1 MRDKEVLT
9 VKRKTVEADF
19 NRAKYIGAKNFS
31 GEIRP
36 IGKIAGIEDVGVTDF
51 ITVGDYFITVK
62 NGSVYVNDTMLPLAK
77 AESFTVCMSDG
88 KEMLYISDG
97 DKGVFFDG
105 SVLAETVASKLSA
118 FMFSRLFVGN
128 KNKIFYSDELSPE
141 TVKDFGEITIPSFYG
156 DITDVVPYSDKLF
169 IFTVK
174 TAFKLFFSGSEYKLE
189 KEEFLFDK
197 IERGSAKIFGD
208 KILFA
213 ADGNLYEI
221 NRSGSLSLIK
231 EDGVTGAAIVKAGYY
246 FIKVRKNIYA
256 FCPDKTAV
264 KVNDN
269 GFTVIKNAF
278 IKEDFSSS
286 ADFDETVSDGK
297 AIFRVKQN
305 AYALKSVCVHAE
317 VSADDPTALT
327 VTRIDKTMGNKKKII
342 LKSGLK
348 EYPVNIRGGEFFITI
363 DLGSAGRIKYL
374 SFTFAS
380 K

>member
-36 IGKIAGIEDVGVTDF
+36 IGKITGIKDGGVTDF
-51 ITVGDYFITVK
+51 VIVGNYFITVK

-77 AESFTVCMSDG
+77 TESFTVCMSDG
-88 KEMLYISDG
+88 KEILYISDE

-105 SVLAETVASKLSA
+105 SVSSETVPSKSSA

-141 TVKDFGEITIPSFYG
+141 TVADFGEITIPSFYG

-197 IERGSAKIFGD
+197 IERGGAKIFGD

-221 NRSGSLSLIK
+221 NKSGSLSLIK
-231 EDGVTGAAIVKAGYY
+231 EGGVSGAAIVKAGYY
-246 FIKVRKNIYA
+246 FIKVCKNIYA

-264 KVNDN
+264 KMNDN

-278 IKEDFSSS
+278 VKEDFSAS
-286 ADFDETVSDGK
+286 ADFGETMSDGK
-297 AIFRVKQN
+297 AIFMVKQN

-317 VSADDPTALT
+317 VSLDDPTVLT
-327 VTRIDKTMGNKKKII
+327 VIRTDKTMGNKKKII

-348 EYPVNIRGGEFFITI
+348 EYPVNIRGGEFFVTL
-363 DLGSAGRIKYL
+363 DLGFCSRIKYL
-374 SFTFAS
+374 SFTFAC

>member
-19 NRAKYIGAKNFS
+19 NPAKYIGAKNFS

-36 IGKIAGIEDVGVTDF
+36 IGKIAGIKDGSVTDF
-51 ITVGDYFITVK
+51 ATVGDYFITVK
-62 NGSVYVNDTMLPLAK
+62 SGSVYVNDTMLPLAK
-77 AESFTVCMSDG
+77 AESFTVCTSDG

-97 DKGVFFDG
+97 DKGIFFDG
-105 SVLAETVASKLSA
+105 SVLAETVPSKSSV
-118 FMFSRLFVGN
+118 FIFSRLFVGN
-128 KNKIFYSDELSPE
+128 KNKLFYSDELSPE
-141 TVKDFGEITIPSFYG
+141 TVKDFGEITLPSFYG
-156 DITDVVPYSDKLF
+156 DITDLIPYSDKLF

-174 TAFKLFFSGSEYKLE
+174 TAFKLFFSGNEYKLE

-197 IERGSAKIFGD
+197 IERGGAKIFGD

-221 NRSGSLSLIK
+221 NKSGSLFLIK
-231 EDGVTGAAIVKAGYY
+231 EGGVTGAAIVKAGYY
-246 FIKVRKNIYA
+246 FIKVGENIYA

-264 KVNDN
+264 KMNDN

-297 AIFRVKQN
+297 TIFRVKQN

-317 VSADDPTALT
+317 VSAGDPTTLT

-342 LKSGLK
+342 IKSGLK

-363 DLGSAGRIKYL
+363 DLGSNGRIKYL

>member
-36 IGKIAGIEDVGVTDF
+36 IGKIAGIKDDGVTDF
-51 ITVGDYFITVK
+51 ITVGNYFITVK
-62 NGSVYVNDTMLPLAK
+62 NGSVYVNDTMLPLTK
-77 AESFTVCMSDG
+77 AESFTVCMADG
-88 KEMLYISDG
+88 KEILYISDE
-97 DKGVFFDG
+97 DKGIFFDG
-105 SVLAETVASKLSA
+105 SVLAETVPSKSSA

-128 KNKIFYSDELSPE
+128 KNKIFYSDELSPK
-141 TVKDFGEITIPSFYG
+141 TVADFGEITIPSFYG

-197 IERGSAKIFGD
+197 IECGGAKIFGD

-221 NRSGSLSLIK
+221 NKSGSLSLIK
-231 EDGVTGAAIVKAGYY
+231 EGGVSGAAIVKAGYY
-246 FIKVRKNIYA
+246 FIKVCKNIYA

-278 IKEDFSSS
+278 VKEDFSAS

-297 AIFRVKQN
+297 VIFRVKQN

-317 VSADDPTALT
+317 VSLDDPTVLT
-327 VTRIDKTMGNKKKII
+327 VTRTDKTMGNKKKII

-348 EYPVNIRGGEFFITI
+348 EYPVNIRGGEFFVTL
-363 DLGSAGRIKYL
+363 DLGFCGRIKYL
-374 SFTFAS
+374 SFTFAC

>member
-36 IGKIAGIEDVGVTDF
+36 IGKIAEIKDGGVTDF
-51 ITVGDYFITVK
+51 VTVGNYFITVK
-62 NGSVYVNDTMLPLAK
+62 NGSVYVNDTMFPLAK
-77 AESFTVCMSDG
+77 TESFTVCMADG
-88 KEMLYISDG
+88 KEILYISDG

-105 SVLAETVASKLSA
+105 SVSSETVPSKSSA

-141 TVKDFGEITIPSFYG
+141 TVADFGEITIPSFYG

-174 TAFKLFFSGSEYKLE
+174 TAFKLFFSGNEYKLE

-197 IERGSAKIFGD
+197 IERGGAKIFGD

-221 NRSGSLSLIK
+221 NKSGSLSLIK
-231 EDGVTGAAIVKAGYY
+231 EGGVTGAAIVKSGYY
-246 FIKVRKNIYA
+246 FIKVYGNIYA

-278 IKEDFSSS
+278 IKEGFSAS
-286 ADFDETVSDGK
+286 ADFDETMSDGRVT
-297 AIFRVKQN
+297 FRLKQP

-317 VSADDPTALT
+317 VSLDDPTALT
-327 VTRIDKTMGNKKKII
+327 VTRTDKTMGNKKKII

-348 EYPVNIRGGEFFITI
+348 EYSVNIRGGEFFATL
-363 DLGSAGRIKYL
+363 DLGFCSRIKYL
-374 SFTFAS
+374 SFTFAC

>member
-19 NRAKYIGAKNFS
+19 NPAKYIGAKNFS

-36 IGKIAGIEDVGVTDF
+36 IGKIAGIKDGSVTDF
-51 ITVGDYFITVK
+51 ATVGDYFITLK

-77 AESFTVCMSDG
+77 AESFTVCTSDG

-97 DKGVFFDG
+97 DKGIFFDG
-105 SVLAETVASKLSA
+105 SVLAETVPSKSSV
-118 FMFSRLFVGN
+118 FIFSRLFVGN
-128 KNKIFYSDELSPE
+128 KNKLFYSDELSPE
-141 TVKDFGEITIPSFYG
+141 TVKDFGEITLPSFYG
-156 DITDVVPYSDKLF
+156 DITDLIPYSDKLF

-174 TAFKLFFSGSEYKLE
+174 TAFKLFFSGNEYKLE

-197 IERGSAKIFGD
+197 IERGGAKIFGD

-221 NRSGSLSLIK
+221 NKSGSLSLIK
-231 EDGVTGAAIVKAGYY
+231 EGGVTGAAIVKAGYY
-246 FIKVRKNIYA
+246 FIKVGENIYA

-264 KVNDN
+264 KMNDN

-297 AIFRVKQN
+297 TIFRVKQN

-317 VSADDPTALT
+317 VSAGDPTTLT

-342 LKSGLK
+342 IKSGLK

-363 DLGSAGRIKYL
+363 DLGSNGRIKYL

>member
-36 IGKIAGIEDVGVTDF
+36 IGKITGIKDGGVTDF
-51 ITVGDYFITVK
+51 VTVGNYFITVK
-62 NGSVYVNDTMLPLAK
+62 NGSVYVNDTLLPLAK
-77 AESFTVCMSDG
+77 TESFTVCMADG
-88 KEMLYISDG
+88 KEILYISDG

-105 SVLAETVASKLSA
+105 SISSETVPSKSSA

-141 TVKDFGEITIPSFYG
+141 TLADFGEITIPSFYG

-197 IERGSAKIFGD
+197 IECGGAKIFGD

-221 NRSGSLSLIK
+221 NKSGSLSLIK
-231 EDGVTGAAIVKAGYY
+231 EGGVSGAAIAKSGYY
-246 FIKVRKNIYA
+246 FIKVYGNIYA

-264 KVNDN
+264 KMNDN

-278 IKEDFSSS
+278 VKENFSAS
-286 ADFDETVSDGK
+286 ADFDETMSDGRVT
-297 AIFRVKQN
+297 FRLKQN

-317 VSADDPTALT
+317 VSLDDPTVLT
-327 VTRIDKTMGNKKKII
+327 VIRTDKTMGNKKKII

-348 EYPVNIRGGEFFITI
+348 EYPVNIRGGEFFVTL
-363 DLGSAGRIKYL
+363 DLGFCSRIKYL
-374 SFTFAS
+374 SFTFAC

>member
-19 NRAKYIGAKNFS
+19 NPAKYIGAKNFS

-36 IGKIAGIEDVGVTDF
+36 IGKIAGIKDGSVTDF
-51 ITVGDYFITVK
+51 ATVGDYFITVK
-62 NGSVYVNDTMLPLAK
+62 NGSVYVNDTMLPLSK
-77 AESFTVCMSDG
+77 AESFTVCTSDG

-105 SVLAETVASKLSA
+105 SVLAETVPSKSSV
-118 FMFSRLFVGN
+118 FIFSRLFVGN
-128 KNKIFYSDELSPE
+128 KNKLFYSDELSPE
-141 TVKDFGEITIPSFYG
+141 TVKDFGEITLPSFYG
-156 DITDVVPYSDKLF
+156 DITDLIPYSDKLF

-174 TAFKLFFSGSEYKLE
+174 TAFKLFFSGNEYKLE

-197 IERGSAKIFGD
+197 IERGGAKIFGD

-221 NRSGSLSLIK
+221 NKSGSLSLIK
-231 EDGVTGAAIVKAGYY
+231 EGGVTGAAIVKAGYY
-246 FIKVRKNIYA
+246 FIKVGENIYA

-264 KVNDN
+264 KMNDN

-297 AIFRVKQN
+297 TIFRVKQN

-317 VSADDPTALT
+317 VSAGDPTTLT

-342 LKSGLK
+342 IKSGLK
-348 EYPVNIRGGEFFITI
+348 EYPVNIRGSEFFITI
-363 DLGSAGRIKYL
+363 DLGSNGIIKYL

>member
-36 IGKIAGIEDVGVTDF
+36 IGKIAGIKDDGVTDF
-51 ITVGDYFITVK
+51 VTVGNYFITVK

-77 AESFTVCMSDG
+77 TESFTVCMADG
-88 KEMLYISDG
+88 KEILYISDG
-97 DKGVFFDG
+97 DKGVFFDS
-105 SVLAETVASKLSA
+105 SVSTETVPSKSSA

-197 IERGSAKIFGD
+197 IECGGTKIFGD

-221 NRSGSLSLIK
+221 NKSGSLSIIK
-231 EDGVTGAAIVKAGYY
+231 EGGVSGAAITKSGYY
-246 FIKVRKNIYA
+246 FIKVYGNIYA

-264 KVNDN
+264 KMNDN

-278 IKEDFSSS
+278 VKEDFSAS
-286 ADFDETVSDGK
+286 ADFDETMSDGRVT
-297 AIFRVKQN
+297 FRLKQN
-305 AYALKSVCVHAE
+305 AYALKSICVHAE
-317 VSADDPTALT
+317 VSLDDPTVLN
-327 VTRIDKTMGNKKKII
+327 VTRTDKTMGNKKKII

-348 EYPVNIRGGEFFITI
+348 EYPVNIRGGEFFVTL
-363 DLGSAGRIKYL
+363 DLGFCSRIKYL
-374 SFTFAS
+374 SFTFAC